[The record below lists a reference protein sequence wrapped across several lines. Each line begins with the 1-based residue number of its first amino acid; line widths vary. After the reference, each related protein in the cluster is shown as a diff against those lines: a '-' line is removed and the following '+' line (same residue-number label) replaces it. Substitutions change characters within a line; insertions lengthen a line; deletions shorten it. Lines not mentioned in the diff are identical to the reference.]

1 MLTLHIL
8 ALSTIFTTQLL
19 AMRQERLYNIQEDGG
34 VSFLGGSHQ
43 VVIDDKKFMQGAEA
57 EPAETEEDG
66 DDSSELLAADATEL
80 LGGLE

>member
-1 MLTLHIL
+1 MG
-8 ALSTIFTTQLL
+8 
-19 AMRQERLYNIQEDGG
+19 MRQERLYNIQEGGG

-43 VVIDDKKFMQGAEA
+43 VVIDDKQFMQGAEA
-57 EPAETEEDG
+57 EPAEVEEDG

>member
-1 MLTLHIL
+1 M
-8 ALSTIFTTQLL
+8 
-19 AMRQERLYNIQEDGG
+19 
-34 VSFLGGSHQ
+34 
-43 VVIDDKKFMQGAEA
+43 VIDDKKFMQGAEA